1 MKTWRVVLLSL
12 LWPAAA
18 HACAVCG
25 ASAADRN
32 RAAFFGTTILL
43 SLLPLGMIG
52 GGLWWLRRGGGHD
65 PDEFIDREAKG
76 ATPPVTSAIPFERPT
91 PPDETQPLR

>member
-52 GGLWWLRRGGGHD
+52 GGLWWLRRGGAHD
-65 PDEFIDREAKG
+65 PDEFIDREAPG
-76 ATPPVTSAIPFERPT
+76 STPPATSAISPDRRT
-91 PPDETQPLR
+91 PPEAAPPR

>member
-1 MKTWRVVLLSL
+1 VKRFQMVCLSL

-25 ASAADRN
+25 AAADRN
-32 RAAFFGTTILL
+32 RAAFFGTTMLL

-52 GGLWWLRRGGGHD
+52 GGVWWLRRNGSAFD
-65 PDEFIDREAKG
+65 AEDLIDRDRVAPPAVMG
-76 ATPPVTSAIPFERPT
+76 AAAPGPSERRPKLEPPR
-91 PPDETQPLR
+91 